1 MKGTR
6 KSESLYHESSILSH
20 RALNL
25 MLKQRGQKLEED
37 GFTSG
42 EFWVK
47 PVEARNPDWQIMR
60 EKEHMWKTEVRATSI
75 CEISNLFVLSYS
87 DLVLWQI
94 PRLCSI

>member
-6 KSESLYHESSILSH
+6 KSESLYHESSTLSH
-20 RALNL
+20 QALNL
-25 MLKQRGQKLEED
+25 MLKQRGEKLEKD
-37 GFTSG
+37 DFTSG

-47 PVEARNPDWQIMR
+47 PFEARNPDWQIMR
-60 EKEHMWKTEVRATSI
+60 EKERMWKTEVRVTSI

-94 PRLCSI
+94 PRLCSV